1 MATNGLMPTELA
13 WLLAQEARSAAR
25 TLRQGVGIPAEDE
38 GSAAASV
45 EEGSGS
51 VEGALNRL
59 DEAVSALASMHGNAM
74 PRGRRGR
81 IDVAALVWEIAPE
94 ARVQI
99 EMGEGTT
106 VFGDE
111 SELRRMLQVL
121 VGQSGPPTSLRGTP
135 DISIRREGD
144 WISVTVGLGSENPS
158 AFEMERAWLSRM
170 ATRYGGSIR
179 LDGSSHTLSLPADV
193 DMQRREL
200 QSLRKELAAA
210 QAQGQAYAR
219 ELAAVFARGEGHG
232 SPRSRAHPR
241 SGHGVVGE
249 GRDTP
254 SQHPDGA
261 DGLTVLSA
269 AARALAADVRGILAA
284 IGRDIV
290 PIRDA
295 PGEVGDIAAS
305 IGRHV
310 TGASELVS
318 ELSRVGACP
327 VGELPRHLD
336 VGAVLRD
343 VVNGQSARAERCDVQ
358 VNLKVSGPS
367 PAVQSSGALSALFYV
382 LLNHAMEASPP
393 GTAVNV
399 ELNEEPDAWT
409 VSFEDAGPPFPM
421 HAASRV
427 LSRDFEA
434 VAKGRS
440 APFALVAAFA
450 MASHLGLPIELEDTP
465 AQGAK
470 IRLRMPKNG

>member
-1 MATNGLMPTELA
+1 MPTELA

-25 TLRQGVGIPAEDE
+25 KLRQGVGIPAEDE
-38 GSAAASV
+38 AGVSVSV
-45 EEGSGS
+45 EEGSGG

-121 VGQSGPPTSLRGTP
+121 LGQSGPPTSLRGTP
-135 DISIRREGD
+135 DISIKREAD

-158 AFEMERAWLSRM
+158 AFEMERAWLARM

-179 LDGSSHTLSLPADV
+179 LDGSSHTLVLPADV

-200 QSLRKELAAA
+200 ESLRKELAAA

-219 ELAAVFARGEGHG
+219 ELAAVFARGEGHAT
-232 SPRSRAHPR
+232 PRSKASVRPVQ
-241 SGHGVVGE
+241 GVLGSTGS

-254 SQHPDGA
+254 SQHPDSA

-269 AARALAADVRGILAA
+269 AARTLAADIRGILAA
-284 IGRDIV
+284 IGRDIL
-290 PIRDA
+290 PLRDT

-310 TGASELVS
+310 TGASELVA
-318 ELSRVGACP
+318 ELSLVGACP
-327 VGELPRHLD
+327 LGELPRPID
-336 VGAVLRD
+336 VAVTLRE
-343 VVNGQSARAERCDVQ
+343 VVMGQSVRAERFDVR
-358 VNLKVSGPS
+358 VNLQASGSS
-367 PAVQSSGALSALFYV
+367 PAVLPLGTLSALFHA
-382 LLNHAMEASPP
+382 LLNHALEASPP
-393 GTAVNV
+393 GTEVQIELLEQPNV
-399 ELNEEPDAWT
+399 WT
-409 VSFEDAGPPFPM
+409 VTFEDAGPPLPP
-421 HAASRV
+421 HAASSV

-434 VAKGRS
+434 IAKGRS
-440 APFALVAAFA
+440 AGFALITAFA
-450 MASHLGLPIELEDTP
+450 MASHLSLPIEIEDG
-465 AQGAK
+465 AGRGAK
-470 IRLRMPKNG
+470 IRLSVPKSG